1 MEVKRLPESELTH
14 HGVLGQKWGLRRYQN
29 KDGTLTSAGRARK
42 KKGVIESYKD
52 KKKMKKLRQ
61 AKIAKQ
67 AERAEKE
74 RIINSGDKNQV
85 QKISNKLTNEELQRA
100 LDRIELTSKLSDYST
115 NSKYGT
121 TKKTGMQYVENID
134 KTMKMVQS
142 AANAGKAIMDFT
154 DAINKFGSKKK
165 D

>member
-1 MEVKRLPESELTH
+1 MSYNITKNELYH
-14 HGVLGQKWGLRRYQN
+14 WGIKNMKWGVRRYQN
-29 KDGTLTSAGRARK
+29 KDGTLTSTGRARK

-85 QKISNKLTNEELQRA
+85 QKISNKLTNEELERA
-100 LDRIELTSKLSDYST
+100 LNRIELTSKLSDYST
-115 NSKYGT
+115 NSKHGT

-142 AANAGKAIMDFT
+142 TANAGKAIMDFA
-154 DAINKFGSKKK
+154 DAINKFSSKKN